1 MKLDLAP
8 MPAAMH
14 VGALLMHV
22 MDGLTGA
29 LPSPLAL
36 TSDGSKVL
44 LLEGQRVRSSSPVNV
59 PADVKDIATLL
70 VEKAR
75 YILDEAQDLVVSST
89 GRMWPEGAAAHPA
102 AQWTDEGLLRLGYY
116 PSADIGQPPVLAV
129 PDFLPPS
136 GAPRVAG

>member
-1 MKLDLAP
+1 
-8 MPAAMH
+8 MH
-14 VGALLMHV
+14 FGALLTHV

-36 TSDGSKVL
+36 STDGSKVL
-44 LLEGQRVRSSSPVNV
+44 LFAGQRVRSSSHIDV
-59 PADVKDIATLL
+59 PTDVKDIATFL

-75 YILDEAQDLVVSST
+75 YILDEAQDLVMSST
-89 GRMWPEGAAAHPA
+89 GRVWPDGAAAHPA

-116 PSADIGQPPVLAV
+116 PSADMGQPPVLAV
-129 PDFLPPS
+129 PDYRPPS